1 VVLADLRACG
11 SFGAPAAVR
20 ASQSHVMPDFLQRLF
35 SAEGFMPHG
44 HCYLWNPGL
53 VWLHVVSDGLIAG
66 AYITIPF
73 TLLYISRKRHDIPFN
88 WMFVCFGV
96 FIIACGATHLMEIWT
111 LWTPTY
117 WLAGVIKAI
126 TALASVPTA
135 ILLVR
140 LAPRAV
146 AMPSQRQL
154 SEAHAALRQAHDE
167 LEDRVRE
174 RTEELTRNNEQ
185 LTREVAE
192 RKRAEAALRQS
203 EQRFRGLA
211 DSGIIGMVTGNM
223 SGALLDANETFLN
236 MVGYTREELQS
247 GQVRWVDLTPPE
259 WHYVDLDAIE
269 QLKKSGIA
277 PVREKEYIRK
287 DGSRFPLLVGTALLE
302 GDAQECVGFI
312 LDLTERKRAEADL
325 LRLRQERAID
335 AKFRGLLEAA
345 PDAMVITDED
355 GGIVLVNAQTEKLF
369 GYERGQLLGQSVEM
383 LMPQRFRGRHQQH
396 RAQYSQAPKVRG
408 MGAGIQLYGLRQN
421 GSEFPIEIS
430 LSPLVTDDGT
440 LVSSAIRD
448 ITARV
453 QVESALLLANRE
465 LEAFSY
471 SVAHDLRAPL
481 RGMSGFAQVLLEDY
495 VHRIDA
501 QGQEALHE
509 IILNANKMAA
519 LIDALLSLSRVS
531 RAALNVAHVDLAP
544 LVRTAVGQLSGTE
557 PERSLELVVPE
568 QLWADLDPQLA
579 HVVVDN
585 LIANAWKF
593 TSQAAARRIEV
604 GVTRKERE
612 SVYFVKDNG
621 VGFDMHFADKLFVP
635 FQRLHRAADFPG
647 TGIGLATVQRVVHR
661 HHGRI
666 WAESAVGAGAT
677 FYFSLA
683 TQEVPH
689 E

>member
-1 VVLADLRACG
+1 
-11 SFGAPAAVR
+11 
-20 ASQSHVMPDFLQRLF
+20 MPDFLQRLF
-35 SAEGFMPHG
+35 SSEGFMPHG

-53 VWLHVVSDGLIAG
+53 VWLHVVSDGLIAA
-66 AYITIPF
+66 AYTSIPF
-73 TLLYISRKRHDIPFN
+73 TLLYFARKRHDIPFN

-96 FIIACGATHLMEIWT
+96 FIIACGATHAMEIWT

-140 LAPRAV
+140 LVPRAV
-146 AMPSQRQL
+146 AMPTQHQL

-211 DSGIIGMVTGNM
+211 DAGIIGMVTGNLT
-223 SGALLDANETFLN
+223 GTLLDANETFLD
-236 MVGYTREELQS
+236 MVGYTRAELQS
-247 GQVRWVDLTPPE
+247 GQLRWVDLTPPE
-259 WHYVDLDAIE
+259 WRHVDLEAIE
-269 QLKKSGIA
+269 QLKAGGIA

-287 DGSRFPLLVGTALLE
+287 DGTRFPLLVGTALLE
-302 GDAQECVGFI
+302 GDAGECVGFI
-312 LDLTERKRAEADL
+312 LDLTERKRAEADI
-325 LRLRQERAID
+325 LRLRQERATD

-345 PDAMVITDED
+345 PDAMVITDES
-355 GGIVLVNAQTEKLF
+355 GRIVLVNAQTEKLF
-369 GYERGQLLGQSVEM
+369 GYERSQLLGQSVEV
-383 LMPQRFRGRHQQH
+383 LMPQRFRDRHQQH
-396 RAQYSQAPKVRG
+396 RTEYSRAPKVRG
-408 MGAGIQLYGLRQN
+408 MGAGIELYGLRQN
-421 GSEFPIEIS
+421 GTEFPIEIS

-448 ITARV
+448 ITSRV
-453 QVESALLLANRE
+453 KVESALLLANRE

-495 VHRIDA
+495 AQKIDA
-501 QGQEALHE
+501 QGQEALSE
-509 IILNANKMAA
+509 IVLNANKMAA
-519 LIDALLSLSRVS
+519 LIDALLSLSRVA
-531 RAALNVAHVDLAP
+531 RAALHVTDVDLAP
-544 LVRTAVGQLSGTE
+544 LVRAAMAPLRAAE
-557 PERSLELVVPE
+557 PERALELVVPE
-568 QLWADLDPQLA
+568 QLWAELDPQLA
-579 HVVVDN
+579 QVVVDN

-593 TSQAAARRIEV
+593 TSQAATRRIEV
-604 GVTRKERE
+604 GVTQKERE
-612 SVYFVKDNG
+612 RVYFVKDNG
-621 VGFDMHFADKLFVP
+621 AGFDMNFADRLFVP

-666 WAESAVGAGAT
+666 WAESTLAAGAT

-683 TQEVPH
+683 AQEVSH

>member
-1 VVLADLRACG
+1 
-11 SFGAPAAVR
+11 
-20 ASQSHVMPDFLQRLF
+20 MPDFLQRLF
-35 SAEGFMPHG
+35 SADGFMPHG

-53 VWLHVVSDGLIAG
+53 VWLHVVSDGLIAA
-66 AYITIPF
+66 AYASISL
-73 TLLYISRKRHDIPFN
+73 TLVYFARKRHDVPFN

-96 FIIACGATHLMEIWT
+96 FISACGATHAMEIWT

-117 WLAGVIKAI
+117 WLAGVTKAI

-140 LAPRAV
+140 LVPRAV
-146 AMPSQRQL
+146 AMPTQREL
-154 SEAHAALRQAHDE
+154 AEAHAALRQAHDE

-192 RKRAEAALRQS
+192 RKRAEAALHQS
-203 EQRFRGLA
+203 ERRFRGLA
-211 DSGIIGMVTGNM
+211 DAGIIGIVTGNM
-223 SGALLDANETFLN
+223 SGALLDANETFLD
-236 MVGYTREELQS
+236 MVGYTRAELQS

-259 WHYVDLDAIE
+259 WRYVDLEAIE
-269 QLKKSGIA
+269 QLKRVGIA

-287 DGSRFPLLVGTALLE
+287 DGTRFPLLVGTALLE
-302 GDAQECVGFI
+302 GDAGECVGFI
-312 LDLTERKRAEADL
+312 LDLTERKRAEADI
-325 LRLRQERAID
+325 LRLRQERALD
-335 AKFRGLLEAA
+335 AKFRGLLESA
-345 PDAMVITDED
+345 PDAMVITDE
-355 GGIVLVNAQTEKLF
+355 GGRIELVNAQTEKLF
-369 GYERGQLLGQSVEM
+369 GYERSQLLGQPVEM
-383 LMPQRFRGRHQQH
+383 LMPQRFRERHQQH
-396 RAQYSQAPKVRG
+396 RIQYSRAPKVRG
-408 MGAGIQLYGLRQN
+408 MGAGIELYGLRQN
-421 GSEFPIEIS
+421 GTEFPIEIS
-430 LSPLVTDDGT
+430 LSPLVTDVGT

-448 ITARV
+448 ITSRV
-453 QVESALLLANRE
+453 KVESALLLANRE

-495 VHRIDA
+495 AHKVDA
-501 QGQEALHE
+501 PGQEALHE

-519 LIDALLSLSRVS
+519 LIDALLSLSRVA
-531 RAALNVAHVDLAP
+531 RAALHVAHVDLAP
-544 LVRTAVGQLSGTE
+544 LVRAAVAQLGGTE
-557 PERSLELVVPE
+557 PEPSLELLVPE

-593 TSQAAARRIEV
+593 TSQVAVRRIEV
-604 GVTRKERE
+604 GVTQKEGER
-612 SVYFVKDNG
+612 VYFVKDNG
-621 VGFDMHFADKLFVP
+621 AGFDMNFADKLFVP

-661 HHGRI
+661 HRGRI
-666 WAESAVGAGAT
+666 WAESTLGGGAT

-683 TQEVPH
+683 AQELSH